1 MWKAKI
7 LKYFINRVAN
17 AEKSL
22 KEERA
27 KCAKIERLLQRSQLA
42 GSAKERVVKQADL
55 SDSVKLPSLGP
66 DLNFN
71 CKSDL
76 VESVDNVYLDA
87 DVR

>member
-1 MWKAKI
+1 M
-7 LKYFINRVAN
+7 
-17 AEKSL
+17 
-22 KEERA
+22 
-27 KCAKIERLLQRSQLA
+27 A
-42 GSAKERVVKQADL
+42 GSANERIVKQADL